1 MTKLQLSCG
10 MHCKLCAPTRASL
23 ILRMPLIGCC
33 ADVKDAASM
42 HPDSG
47 DLLGGASAAKGVMI
61 ESLDLP

>member
-10 MHCKLCAPTRASL
+10 MHCKLCAPTWASL
-23 ILRMPLIGCC
+23 ILRMSLFRCC
-33 ADVKDAASM
+33 ADVKEAASM

-47 DLLGGASAAKGVMI
+47 DLLDGASAARGVVI